1 MRLPRD
7 RYTGGRTDMSKQKKT
22 KNRSNFI
29 MQGSI
34 LAAASILSRIIGML
48 YRLPVTNIITDHGND
63 YYSAAYEIYNII
75 LLISSYSLPLAVS
88 KLVSAKAALGQYR
101 NARRIFKGALYLALV
116 VGLVGSVVTYLGAGF
131 FTGKLLNTPESELS
145 LKVLALAVFFLAV
158 MGVLRGFFQGMGS
171 MMPTAVSQVI
181 EQIFNAVVSISAAS
195 LLFRYGVSLD
205 QKAGI
210 TDGRN
215 GPIYGA
221 AGSTLGTSMGALA
234 GLIFLIIVMLMYNRV
249 LKRQIRKDRAGSLES
264 YGAILRLLMLTIV
277 PVILSTAVYN
287 ISGVLDQGL
296 FKYLML
302 DVQKVEKSMVEVYW
316 GIYVGK
322 YKLLTNV
329 PIAVASALCA
339 STIPALTRARMEGN
353 RKEMRKKT
361 EGAIRMVMFICI
373 PSAFGLTALAEPIL
387 KLLSWN
393 TDPIAP
399 QLFWVGSMA
408 VIFYGL
414 STLTNGI
421 LQGIDKMHIP
431 VRNALIS
438 LALHLGLMVV
448 LVQVC
453 KLHIFGVVISYL
465 FFAVMMCIL
474 NGLAIRKH
482 LRYRQELVRT
492 FLIPIVSSTI
502 MGLSCWLLSIPL
514 EDLIGARL
522 TALVCILLAVPIY
535 GFFML
540 ILQGIREEELRA
552 FPKGHVLVRIL
563 KKIHLL

>member
-1 MRLPRD
+1 
-7 RYTGGRTDMSKQKKT
+7 MSRQKKT
-22 KNRSNFI
+22 KIKNRTNYI

-101 NARRIFKGALYLALV
+101 NAYRIFKGALYMALV
-116 VGLVGSVVTYLGAGF
+116 VGLAGSAVTYLGAGF
-131 FTGKLLNTPESELS
+131 FTGSLLNTPESELS

-181 EQIFNAVVSISAAS
+181 EQIFNAVVSITAAS

-205 QKAGI
+205 EKAGI
-210 TDGRN
+210 ADGRS

-221 AGSTLGTSMGALA
+221 AGSTLGTSLGALS

-249 LKRQIRKDRAGSLES
+249 LQRQMKRDRTGSRES
-264 YGAILRLLMLTIV
+264 YGTVFKLLVLTIV

-302 DVQKVEKSMVEVYW
+302 DVQKMEKSVVEVYW

-329 PIAVASALCA
+329 PIAVASALSA

-353 RKEMRKKT
+353 RKEMRRKT
-361 EGAIRMVMFICI
+361 DGAIRMVMFICI

-387 KLLSWN
+387 NLLSWN

-399 QLFWVGSMA
+399 KLFWAGSMA

-421 LQGIDKMHIP
+421 LQGIDRMHIP

-448 LVQVC
+448 LVQVFQ
-453 KLHIFGVVISYL
+453 LHIFGVVLSYL

-474 NGLAIRKH
+474 NGLAIRRH

-492 FLIPIVSSTI
+492 FVIPVVSSTI
-502 MGLSCWLLSIPL
+502 MGLTCWLVSIPL
-514 EDLIGARL
+514 EDLIGARF
-522 TALVCILLAVPIY
+522 TAVVCIILAVFIY

-540 ILQGIREEELRA
+540 ILRGITEQELAA

-563 KKIHLL
+563 KKMHLL

>member
-1 MRLPRD
+1 
-7 RYTGGRTDMSKQKKT
+7 MSRQKKT
-22 KNRSNFI
+22 KTKNRTNYI

-101 NARRIFKGALYLALV
+101 NAYRIFKGALYMALV
-116 VGLVGSVVTYLGAGF
+116 VGLAGSAVTYLGAGF
-131 FTGKLLNTPESELS
+131 FTGSLLNTPESELS

-181 EQIFNAVVSISAAS
+181 EQIFNAVVSITAAS

-205 QKAGI
+205 EKAGI
-210 TDGRN
+210 ADGRS

-221 AGSTLGTSMGALA
+221 AGSTLGTSLGALS

-249 LKRQIRKDRAGSLES
+249 LQRQMKRDRTGSRES
-264 YGAILRLLMLTIV
+264 YGTVFKLLVLTIV

-302 DVQKVEKSMVEVYW
+302 DVQKMEKSVVEVYW

-329 PIAVASALCA
+329 PIAVASALSA

-353 RKEMRKKT
+353 RKEMRRKT
-361 EGAIRMVMFICI
+361 DGAIRMVMFICI

-387 KLLSWN
+387 NLLSWN

-399 QLFWVGSMA
+399 KLFWAGSMA

-421 LQGIDKMHIP
+421 LQGIDRMHIP

-448 LVQVC
+448 LVQVFQ
-453 KLHIFGVVISYL
+453 LHIFGVVLSYL

-474 NGLAIRKH
+474 NGLAIRRH

-492 FLIPIVSSTI
+492 FVIPVVSSTI
-502 MGLSCWLLSIPL
+502 MGLTCWLVSIPL
-514 EDLIGARL
+514 KDLIGVRF
-522 TALVCILLAVPIY
+522 TAVVCIILAVFIY

-540 ILQGIREEELRA
+540 ILRGITEQELAA

-563 KKIHLL
+563 KKMHLL

>member
-1 MRLPRD
+1 MHAGERA
-7 RYTGGRTDMSKQKKT
+7 DMSRQKKT
-22 KNRSNFI
+22 KTKNRTNYI

-101 NARRIFKGALYLALV
+101 NAYRIFKGALYMALV
-116 VGLVGSVVTYLGAGF
+116 VGLAGSAVTYLGAGF
-131 FTGKLLNTPESELS
+131 FTGSLLNTPESELS

-181 EQIFNAVVSISAAS
+181 EQIFNAVVSITAAS

-205 QKAGI
+205 EKAGI
-210 TDGRN
+210 ADGRS

-221 AGSTLGTSMGALA
+221 AGSTLGTSLGALS

-249 LKRQIRKDRAGSLES
+249 LQRQMKRDRTGSRES
-264 YGAILRLLMLTIV
+264 YGTVFKLLVLTIV

-302 DVQKVEKSMVEVYW
+302 DVQKMEKSVVEVYW

-329 PIAVASALCA
+329 PIAVASALSA

-353 RKEMRKKT
+353 RKEMRRKT
-361 EGAIRMVMFICI
+361 DGAIRMVMFICI

-387 KLLSWN
+387 NLLSWN

-399 QLFWVGSMA
+399 KLFWAGSMA

-421 LQGIDKMHIP
+421 LQGIDRMHIP

-448 LVQVC
+448 LVQVFQ
-453 KLHIFGVVISYL
+453 LHIFGVVLSYL

-474 NGLAIRKH
+474 NGLAIRRH

-492 FLIPIVSSTI
+492 FVIPVVSSTI
-502 MGLSCWLLSIPL
+502 MGLTCWLVSIPL
-514 EDLIGARL
+514 EDLIGVRF
-522 TALVCILLAVPIY
+522 TAVVCIILAVFIY

-540 ILQGIREEELRA
+540 ILRGITEQELAA

-563 KKIHLL
+563 KKMHLL

>member
-1 MRLPRD
+1 
-7 RYTGGRTDMSKQKKT
+7 MSRQKNAKT
-22 KNRSNFI
+22 KNRSNYI

-101 NARRIFKGALYLALV
+101 NAHRIFKGALYMALA
-116 VGLVGSVVTYLGAGF
+116 VGLLGSAVTYLGAGF

-181 EQIFNAVVSISAAS
+181 EQIFNAVVSITAAS
-195 LLFRYGVSLD
+195 LLFQYGVSLD
-205 QKAGI
+205 EKAGI
-210 TDGRN
+210 TDGRS

-234 GLIFLIIVMLMYNRV
+234 GLIFLILVMLMYNRV
-249 LKRQIRKDRAGSLES
+249 LQRQMRRDRTGPRES
-264 YGAILRLLMLTIV
+264 YGVIFKLLILTIV

-287 ISGVLDQGL
+287 VSGILDQGI

-302 DVQKVEKSMVEVYW
+302 DVQKVEKSTVEVYW

-329 PIAVASALCA
+329 PIAVASALSA

-361 EGAIRMVMFICI
+361 DGAIRMVMFICI

-399 QLFWVGSMA
+399 RLFIAGSMA

-438 LALHLGLMVV
+438 LVFHLGLMVV
-448 LVQVC
+448 LVQVF
-453 KLHIFGVVISYL
+453 KLHIYGVVVSYL

-474 NGLAIRKH
+474 NGLAIRKY
-482 LRYRQELVRT
+482 LRYHQELVRT
-492 FLIPIVSSTI
+492 FLIPVVSASI

-514 EDLIGARL
+514 EHAIGARP
-522 TALVCILLAVPIY
+522 TALVCIALAVFIY

-540 ILQGIREEELRA
+540 LLRGITEKELRA
-552 FPKGHVLVRIL
+552 FPKGYMLVRIL
-563 KKIHLL
+563 KKIRLL

>member
-1 MRLPRD
+1 M
-7 RYTGGRTDMSKQKKT
+7 GNQKKR
-22 KNRSNFI
+22 KNGSNYI

-34 LAAASILSRIIGML
+34 LAAASILSRLIGML

-101 NARRIFKGALYLALV
+101 NSWRIFKGALYMAFF
-116 VGLVGSVVTYLGAGF
+116 VGILGSVVTYFGAGF
-131 FTGKLLNTPESELS
+131 FTGTLLNTPESELS
-145 LKVLALAVFFLAV
+145 LKILALAVFFLAV
-158 MGVLRGFFQGMGS
+158 MGVLRGFFQGMGT
-171 MMPTAVSQVI
+171 MMPTAVSQII
-181 EQIFNAVVSISAAS
+181 EQIFNAIVSIAAAS
-195 LLFRYGVSLD
+195 VLFQYGLSLD

-210 TDGRN
+210 TDGRS

-221 AGSTLGTSMGALA
+221 AGSTLGTSIGALA
-234 GLIFLIIVMLMYNRV
+234 GLLFLIAVMMMYRRV
-249 LKRQIRKDRAGSLES
+249 LRRQMRKDRTGSRDS
-264 YGAILRLLMLTIV
+264 YGDILILLIMTIV

-287 ISGVLDQGL
+287 ISGILDQGV

-302 DVQKVEKSMVEVYW
+302 DVQKIEKSTVEVYW

-329 PIAVASALCA
+329 PIAVASALSA
-339 STIPALTRARMEGN
+339 STIPALTRARMEGS
-353 RKEMRKKT
+353 RKEMRRKT
-361 EGAIRMVMFICI
+361 DGAIRMVMFVCI

-387 KLLSWN
+387 RLLSWN
-393 TDPIAP
+393 TDPIAAK
-399 QLFWVGSMA
+399 LFIAGSTA

-438 LALHLGLMVV
+438 LVLHLALLVV

-453 KLHIFGVVISYL
+453 KLHIYGVVISYL

-474 NGLAIRKH
+474 NGLAIRKY
-482 LRYRQELVRT
+482 LRYRQEMVRT

-502 MGLSCWLLSIPL
+502 MGLSCWLLYTPL
-514 EDLIGARL
+514 EELIGFKLSA
-522 TALVCILLAVPIY
+522 VICIVLAVFIY
-535 GFFML
+535 GFFL
-540 ILQGIREEELRA
+540 LLLRGITEQELRA
-552 FPKGHVLVRIL
+552 FPKGYLLVRGL
-563 KKIHLL
+563 KKLHLL

>member
-1 MRLPRD
+1 
-7 RYTGGRTDMSKQKKT
+7 MSRQKKT
-22 KNRSNFI
+22 KTKNRTNYI

-101 NARRIFKGALYLALV
+101 NAYRIFKGALYMALV
-116 VGLVGSVVTYLGAGF
+116 VGLAGSAVTYLGAGF
-131 FTGKLLNTPESELS
+131 FTGSLLNTPESELS

-181 EQIFNAVVSISAAS
+181 EQIFNAVVSITAAS

-205 QKAGI
+205 EKAGI
-210 TDGRN
+210 ADGRS

-221 AGSTLGTSMGALA
+221 AGSTLGTSLGALS

-249 LKRQIRKDRAGSLES
+249 LQRQMKRDRTGSRES
-264 YGAILRLLMLTIV
+264 YGTVFKLLVLTIV

-302 DVQKVEKSMVEVYW
+302 DVQKMEKSVVEVYW

-329 PIAVASALCA
+329 PIAVASALSA

-353 RKEMRKKT
+353 RKEMRRKT
-361 EGAIRMVMFICI
+361 DGAIRMVMFICI

-387 KLLSWN
+387 NLLSWN

-399 QLFWVGSMA
+399 KLFWAGSMA

-421 LQGIDKMHIP
+421 LQGIDRMHIP

-448 LVQVC
+448 LVQVFQ
-453 KLHIFGVVISYL
+453 LHIFGVVLSYL

-474 NGLAIRKH
+474 NGLAIRRH

-492 FLIPIVSSTI
+492 FVIPVVSSTI
-502 MGLSCWLLSIPL
+502 MGLTCWLVSIPL
-514 EDLIGARL
+514 EDLIGVRF
-522 TALVCILLAVPIY
+522 TAVVCIILAVFIY

-540 ILQGIREEELRA
+540 ILRGITEQELAA

-563 KKIHLL
+563 KKMHLL

>member
-1 MRLPRD
+1 MGNR
-7 RYTGGRTDMSKQKKT
+7 KKA

-34 LAAASILSRIIGML
+34 LAAASILSRLIGML

-88 KLVSAKAALGQYR
+88 KLISAKAALGQYR
-101 NARRIFKGALYLALV
+101 NARRIFQGALYMALA
-116 VGLVGSVVTYLGAGF
+116 VGLLGSIVTYLGAGF

-145 LKVLALAVFFLAV
+145 LKILALAVFFLAV

-171 MMPTAVSQVI
+171 MMPTAVSQII
-181 EQIFNAVVSISAAS
+181 EQVFNAVVSIAAAGI
-195 LLFRYGVSLD
+195 LFEYGLSLD

-210 TDGRN
+210 ADGQS

-221 AGSTLGTSMGALA
+221 AGSTLGTSMGAMA
-234 GLIFLIIVMLMYNRV
+234 GLLFLIVVMLMYRRV
-249 LKRQIRKDRAGSLES
+249 FRRQIRRDRTDSVES
-264 YGAILRLLMLTIV
+264 YGTILKLLVLTIV

-287 ISGVLDQGL
+287 ISSILDQGI

-302 DVQKVEKSMVEVYW
+302 EIQKVEKSTVEVYW

-329 PIAVASALCA
+329 PIAVASALSA

-353 RKEMRKKT
+353 RKEMRRKT
-361 EGAIRMVMFICI
+361 DGAIRMVMFVCI

-387 KLLSWN
+387 RLLSWN
-393 TDPIAP
+393 SDPIAAK
-399 QLFWVGSMA
+399 LFIAGSAA

-421 LQGIDKMHIP
+421 LQGIDRMHIP

-438 LALHLGLMVV
+438 LALHLALLVV
-448 LVQVC
+448 LVQVF
-453 KLHIFGVVISYL
+453 KLHIYGVVISYL

-474 NGLAIRKH
+474 NGLAIRKY
-482 LRYRQELVRT
+482 LRYRQEMVRT
-492 FLIPIVSSTI
+492 FLIPLVSSAI
-502 MGLSCWLLSIPL
+502 MGLSCWLAYTPL
-514 EDLIGARL
+514 EDLIGFRMA
-522 TALVCILLAVPIY
+522 AVVCIVLAVFIY
-535 GFFML
+535 GFFL
-540 ILQGIREEELRA
+540 LLLRGITEPEIKAL
-552 FPKGHVLVRIL
+552 PKGHMLARVL
-563 KKIHLL
+563 KKLHLL

>member
-1 MRLPRD
+1 M
-7 RYTGGRTDMSKQKKT
+7 GNQKRA

-34 LAAASILSRIIGML
+34 LAAASILSRLIGML

-101 NARRIFKGALYLALV
+101 NAQRIFRGALYMALV
-116 VGLVGSVVTYLGAGF
+116 VGLLGSVVTYWGAGF

-145 LKVLALAVFFLAV
+145 LKILALAVFFLAV

-171 MMPTAVSQVI
+171 MMPTAVSQII
-181 EQIFNAVVSISAAS
+181 EQVFNAVVSIAAAS
-195 LLFRYGVSLD
+195 MLFQYGLSLD

-210 TDGRN
+210 TDGRS

-234 GLIFLIIVMLMYNRV
+234 GLVFLIAVMLMYRRV
-249 LKRQIRKDRAGSLES
+249 FRRQMRRDRTGSMEG
-264 YGAILRLLMLTIV
+264 YGTIFKLLVLTIV

-287 ISGVLDQGL
+287 ISGILDQGL

-302 DVQKVEKSMVEVYW
+302 DIQKVEKSTVEVYW

-329 PIAVASALCA
+329 PIAVASALSA

-353 RKEMRKKT
+353 RREMRRKT
-361 EGAIRMVMFICI
+361 DGAIRMVMFVCI
-373 PSAFGLTALAEPIL
+373 PSAIGLTALAEPIL
-387 KLLSWN
+387 RLLSWN

-399 QLFWVGSMA
+399 KLFIAGSTA

-421 LQGIDKMHIP
+421 LQGIDRMHIP
-431 VRNALIS
+431 VCNALIS
-438 LALHLGLMVV
+438 LVLHLALLVV

-453 KLHIFGVVISYL
+453 KLHIYGVVISYL

-474 NGLAIRKH
+474 NGLAIRRH
-482 LRYRQELVRT
+482 LRYHQEVVRT
-492 FLIPIVSSTI
+492 FLIPLVSATI
-502 MGLSCWLLSIPL
+502 MGLSCWLLYTPL
-514 EDLIGARL
+514 EELIGFRVA
-522 TALVCILLAVPIY
+522 AVICIVLAVLIY
-535 GFFML
+535 GFFL
-540 ILQGIREEELRA
+540 LLLRGITEQELRSL
-552 FPKGHVLVRIL
+552 PKGYLLARGL
-563 KKIHLL
+563 KKLHLL

>member
-1 MRLPRD
+1 
-7 RYTGGRTDMSKQKKT
+7 MSRQKKT
-22 KNRSNFI
+22 KTKNRTNYI

-101 NARRIFKGALYLALV
+101 NAYRIFKGALYMALV
-116 VGLVGSVVTYLGAGF
+116 VGLAGSAVTYLGAGF
-131 FTGKLLNTPESELS
+131 FTGSLLNTPESELS

-181 EQIFNAVVSISAAS
+181 EQIFNAVVSITAAS

-205 QKAGI
+205 EKAGI
-210 TDGRN
+210 ADGRS

-221 AGSTLGTSMGALA
+221 AGSTLGTSLGALS

-249 LKRQIRKDRAGSLES
+249 LQRQMKRDRTGSRES
-264 YGAILRLLMLTIV
+264 YGTVFKLLVLTIV

-302 DVQKVEKSMVEVYW
+302 DVQKMEKSVVEVYW

-329 PIAVASALCA
+329 PIAVASALSA

-353 RKEMRKKT
+353 RKEMRRKT
-361 EGAIRMVMFICI
+361 DGAIRMVMFICI

-387 KLLSWN
+387 NLLSWN

-399 QLFWVGSMA
+399 KLFWAGSMA

-421 LQGIDKMHIP
+421 LQGIDRMHIP

-448 LVQVC
+448 LVQVFQ
-453 KLHIFGVVISYL
+453 LHIFGVVLSYL

-474 NGLAIRKH
+474 NGLAIRRH
-482 LRYRQELVRT
+482 LRYRQELVHT
-492 FLIPIVSSTI
+492 FVIPVVSSTI
-502 MGLSCWLLSIPL
+502 MGLTCWLVSIPL
-514 EDLIGARL
+514 EDLIGVRF
-522 TALVCILLAVPIY
+522 TAVVCIILAVFIY

-540 ILQGIREEELRA
+540 ILRGITEQELAA

-563 KKIHLL
+563 KKMHLL

>member
-1 MRLPRD
+1 
-7 RYTGGRTDMSKQKKT
+7 MSKQKKT
-22 KNRSNFI
+22 KNRTNFI

-116 VGLVGSVVTYLGAGF
+116 VGFVGSVVTYLGAGF

-210 TDGRN
+210 ADGRS

-249 LKRQIRKDRAGSLES
+249 LKRQIRKDRTGSQES
-264 YGAILRLLMLTIV
+264 YGAILRLLILTIV

-302 DVQKVEKSMVEVYW
+302 DVQKVEKSVVEVYW

-353 RKEMRKKT
+353 RKEMRRKT

-399 QLFWVGSMA
+399 KLFWVGSMA

-438 LALHLGLMVV
+438 LVLHLGLMVV

-492 FLIPIVSSTI
+492 FLIPTVSATI

-514 EDLIGARL
+514 ENMIGAKL
-522 TALVCILLAVPIY
+522 TALVCILLAVLIY

-540 ILQGIREEELRA
+540 LLQGIKEEELRA

>member
-1 MRLPRD
+1 
-7 RYTGGRTDMSKQKKT
+7 MSRQKKT
-22 KNRSNFI
+22 KTKNRTNYI

-101 NARRIFKGALYLALV
+101 NAYRIFKGALYMALV
-116 VGLVGSVVTYLGAGF
+116 VGLVGSAVTYLGAGF
-131 FTGKLLNTPESELS
+131 FTGSLLNTPESELS

-181 EQIFNAVVSISAAS
+181 EQIFNAVVSITAAS

-205 QKAGI
+205 EKAGI
-210 TDGRN
+210 TDGRS

-221 AGSTLGTSMGALA
+221 AGSTLGTSLGALS

-249 LKRQIRKDRAGSLES
+249 LQRQMKRDRTGSRES
-264 YGAILRLLMLTIV
+264 YGTVFKLLVLTIV

-302 DVQKVEKSMVEVYW
+302 DVQKMEKSVVEVYW

-329 PIAVASALCA
+329 PIAVASALSA

-353 RKEMRKKT
+353 RKEMRRKT
-361 EGAIRMVMFICI
+361 DGAIRMVMFICI

-399 QLFWVGSMA
+399 KLFWAGSMA

-421 LQGIDKMHIP
+421 LQGIDRMHIP

-438 LALHLGLMVV
+438 LVLHLGLMVV
-448 LVQVC
+448 LVQVFQ
-453 KLHIFGVVISYL
+453 LHIFGVVFSYL

-474 NGLAIRKH
+474 NGLAIRRH

-492 FLIPIVSSTI
+492 FAIPIVSSTI
-502 MGLSCWLLSIPL
+502 MGLTCWLVSIPL
-514 EDLIGARL
+514 EDLIGARF
-522 TALVCILLAVPIY
+522 TAVVCIILAVFIY

-540 ILQGIREEELRA
+540 ILQGITEQELAA

>member
-1 MRLPRD
+1 MGNR
-7 RYTGGRTDMSKQKKT
+7 KKA

-34 LAAASILSRIIGML
+34 LAAASILSRLIGML

-88 KLVSAKAALGQYR
+88 KLISAKAALGQYR
-101 NARRIFKGALYLALV
+101 NAWRIFQGALYMALA
-116 VGLVGSVVTYLGAGF
+116 VGLLGSIVTYLGAGF

-145 LKVLALAVFFLAV
+145 LKILALAVFFLAV

-171 MMPTAVSQVI
+171 MMPTAVSQII
-181 EQIFNAVVSISAAS
+181 EQVFNAVVSIAAAGI
-195 LLFRYGVSLD
+195 LFEYGLSLD

-210 TDGRN
+210 ADGRS

-221 AGSTLGTSMGALA
+221 AGSTLGTSMGAMA
-234 GLIFLIIVMLMYNRV
+234 GLLFLIVVMLMYRRV
-249 LKRQIRKDRAGSLES
+249 FRRQIRRDRTDSVES
-264 YGAILRLLMLTIV
+264 YGTILKLLVLTIV

-287 ISGVLDQGL
+287 ISSILDQGI

-302 DVQKVEKSMVEVYW
+302 EIQKVEKSTVEVYW

-329 PIAVASALCA
+329 PIAVASALSA

-353 RKEMRKKT
+353 RKEMRRKT
-361 EGAIRMVMFICI
+361 DGAIRMVMFVCI

-387 KLLSWN
+387 RLLSWN
-393 TDPIAP
+393 SDPIAAK
-399 QLFWVGSMA
+399 LFIAGSAA

-421 LQGIDKMHIP
+421 LQGIDRMHIP

-438 LALHLGLMVV
+438 LALHLALLVV
-448 LVQVC
+448 LVQVF
-453 KLHIFGVVISYL
+453 KLHIYGVVISYL

-474 NGLAIRKH
+474 NGLAIRKY
-482 LRYRQELVRT
+482 LRYRQEMVRT
-492 FLIPIVSSTI
+492 FLIPLVSSAI
-502 MGLSCWLLSIPL
+502 MGLSCWLAYTPL
-514 EDLIGARL
+514 EDLIGFRMA
-522 TALVCILLAVPIY
+522 AVVCIVLAVFIY
-535 GFFML
+535 GFFL
-540 ILQGIREEELRA
+540 LLLRGITEPEIKAL
-552 FPKGHVLVRIL
+552 PKGHMLARVL
-563 KKIHLL
+563 KKLHLL

>member
-1 MRLPRD
+1 
-7 RYTGGRTDMSKQKKT
+7 MSKQKKT
-22 KNRSNFI
+22 KNRSNYI

-101 NARRIFKGALYLALV
+101 NAFRIFKGALYMALV
-116 VGLVGSVVTYLGAGF
+116 VGIAGSAVTYLGAGF
-131 FTGKLLNTPESELS
+131 FTGSLLNTPESELS
-145 LKVLALAVFFLAV
+145 LKILALAVFFLAV

-181 EQIFNAVVSISAAS
+181 EQIFNAAVSITAAG

-205 QKAGI
+205 EKAGI
-210 TDGRN
+210 TDGRS

-249 LKRQIRKDRAGSLES
+249 LQRQMKRDRTGSTES
-264 YGAILRLLMLTIV
+264 YGTVFKLLVLTIV

-287 ISGVLDQGL
+287 VSGVLDQGL

-302 DVQKVEKSMVEVYW
+302 DVQKVEKSVVEVYW

-329 PIAVASALCA
+329 PIAVASALSA

-387 KLLSWN
+387 NLLSWN
-393 TDPIAP
+393 TNPIAP
-399 QLFWVGSMA
+399 KLFIAGSMA

-421 LQGIDKMHIP
+421 LQGIDRMHIP

-438 LALHLGLMVV
+438 LVLHLGLMVV
-448 LVQVC
+448 LVQVF
-453 KLHIFGVVISYL
+453 KLHIYGVVISYL

-482 LRYRQELVRT
+482 LKYRQEMVRT
-492 FLIPIVSSTI
+492 FVIPIVSSMI
-502 MGLSCWLLSIPL
+502 MGLTCWLLSIPL
-514 EDLIGARL
+514 ENLIGARL
-522 TALVCILLAVPIY
+522 TALVCIFLAVLIY
-535 GFFML
+535 SFFML
-540 ILQGIREEELRA
+540 ILRGITEQELAA
-552 FPKGHVLVRIL
+552 FPKGRVLVRIL
-563 KKIHLL
+563 KKIRLL

>member
-1 MRLPRD
+1 MGNR
-7 RYTGGRTDMSKQKKT
+7 KKA

-34 LAAASILSRIIGML
+34 LAAASILSRLIGML

-88 KLVSAKAALGQYR
+88 KLISAKAALGQYR
-101 NARRIFKGALYLALV
+101 NARRIFQGALYMALA
-116 VGLVGSVVTYLGAGF
+116 VGLLGSIVTYLGAGF

-145 LKVLALAVFFLAV
+145 LKILALAVFFLAV

-171 MMPTAVSQVI
+171 MMPTAVSQII
-181 EQIFNAVVSISAAS
+181 EQVFNAVVSIAAAGI
-195 LLFRYGVSLD
+195 LFEYGLSLD

-210 TDGRN
+210 ADGRS

-221 AGSTLGTSMGALA
+221 AGSTLGTSMGAMA
-234 GLIFLIIVMLMYNRV
+234 GLLFLIVVMLMYRRV
-249 LKRQIRKDRAGSLES
+249 FRRQIRRDRTDSVES
-264 YGAILRLLMLTIV
+264 YGTILKLLVLTIV

-287 ISGVLDQGL
+287 ISSILDQGI

-302 DVQKVEKSMVEVYW
+302 EIQKVEKSTVEVYW

-329 PIAVASALCA
+329 PIAVASALSA

-353 RKEMRKKT
+353 RKEMRRKT
-361 EGAIRMVMFICI
+361 DGAIRMVMFVCI

-387 KLLSWN
+387 RLLSWN
-393 TDPIAP
+393 SDPIAAK
-399 QLFWVGSMA
+399 LFIAGSAA

-421 LQGIDKMHIP
+421 LQGIDRMHIP

-438 LALHLGLMVV
+438 LALHLALLVV
-448 LVQVC
+448 LVQVF
-453 KLHIFGVVISYL
+453 KLHIYGVVISYL

-474 NGLAIRKH
+474 NGLAIRKY
-482 LRYRQELVRT
+482 LRYRQEMVRT
-492 FLIPIVSSTI
+492 FLIPLVSSAI
-502 MGLSCWLLSIPL
+502 MGLSCWLAYTPL
-514 EDLIGARL
+514 EDLIGFRMA
-522 TALVCILLAVPIY
+522 AVVCIVLAVFIY
-535 GFFML
+535 GFFL
-540 ILQGIREEELRA
+540 LLLRGITEPEIKAL
-552 FPKGHVLVRIL
+552 PKGHMLARVL
-563 KKIHLL
+563 KKLHLL

>member
-1 MRLPRD
+1 MGNR
-7 RYTGGRTDMSKQKKT
+7 KKA

-34 LAAASILSRIIGML
+34 LAAASILSRLIGML

-88 KLVSAKAALGQYR
+88 KLISAKAALGQYR
-101 NARRIFKGALYLALV
+101 NARRIFQGALYMALA
-116 VGLVGSVVTYLGAGF
+116 VGLLGSIVTYLGAGF

-145 LKVLALAVFFLAV
+145 LKILALAVFFLAV

-171 MMPTAVSQVI
+171 MMPTAVSQII
-181 EQIFNAVVSISAAS
+181 EQVFNAVVSIAAAGI
-195 LLFRYGVSLD
+195 LFEYGLSLD

-210 TDGRN
+210 ADGRS

-221 AGSTLGTSMGALA
+221 AGSTLGTSMGAMA
-234 GLIFLIIVMLMYNRV
+234 GLLFLIVVMLMYRRV
-249 LKRQIRKDRAGSLES
+249 FRRQIRRDRTDSVES
-264 YGAILRLLMLTIV
+264 YGTILKLLVLTIV

-287 ISGVLDQGL
+287 ISSILDQGI

-302 DVQKVEKSMVEVYW
+302 EIQKVEKSTVEVYW

-329 PIAVASALCA
+329 PIAVASALSA

-353 RKEMRKKT
+353 RKEMRRKT
-361 EGAIRMVMFICI
+361 DGAIRMVMFVCI

-387 KLLSWN
+387 RLLSWN
-393 TDPIAP
+393 SDPIAAK
-399 QLFWVGSMA
+399 LFIAGSAA

-421 LQGIDKMHIP
+421 LQGIDRMHIP

-438 LALHLGLMVV
+438 LALHLALLVV
-448 LVQVC
+448 LVQVF
-453 KLHIFGVVISYL
+453 KLHIYGVVISYL

-474 NGLAIRKH
+474 NGLAIRKY
-482 LRYRQELVRT
+482 LRYRQEMVRT
-492 FLIPIVSSTI
+492 FLIPLVSSAI
-502 MGLSCWLLSIPL
+502 MGLSCWLAYTPL
-514 EDLIGARL
+514 EDLIGFRMA
-522 TALVCILLAVPIY
+522 AVVCIVLAVFIY
-535 GFFML
+535 GFCL
-540 ILQGIREEELRA
+540 LLLRGITEPEIKAL
-552 FPKGHVLVRIL
+552 PKGHMLARVL
-563 KKIHLL
+563 KKLHLL